1 VPPRKLSPL
10 ERPASTGGRAPEMI
24 EPGIEQY
31 ESVTTHT
38 NRIPLPHLERPV
50 FVHFDER
57 PPHQDDEVEVYVM

>member
-1 VPPRKLSPL
+1 
-10 ERPASTGGRAPEMI
+10 MI

-57 PPHQDDEVEVYVM
+57 PPHQDDEVEVYAM